1 MACREGCRTK
11 DHRNYSDCLR
21 SATVQVAGTV
31 ASNLGEVYDK
41 TKGDLA
47 AYRTARSYGI
57 QPGGTSIDKVRK
69 AEDATKALGRPYDAG
84 KDPPAGMITSKSAV
98 RFVNWKE

>member
-11 DHRNYSDCLR
+11 DCESYAACCR
-21 SATVQVAGTV
+21 SATIEVAGTV

-57 QPGGTSIDKVRK
+57 QPGGTTAAKVRQ
-69 AEDATKALGRPYDAG
+69 AEDASKALGRPYDAG
-84 KDPPAGMITSKSAV
+84 SMPPAGMISSKNAV